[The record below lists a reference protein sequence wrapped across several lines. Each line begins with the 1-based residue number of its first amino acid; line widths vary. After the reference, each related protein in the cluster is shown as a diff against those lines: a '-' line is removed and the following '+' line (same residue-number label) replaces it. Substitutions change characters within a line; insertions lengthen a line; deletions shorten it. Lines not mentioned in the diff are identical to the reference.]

1 MTDVVWCDLRGVK
14 VQVAECF
21 SGCPA
26 PEHRVVCIMEGLLA
40 DEARQ
45 LDEIAALYRDEPL
58 EGGGA

>member
-1 MTDVVWCDLRGVK
+1 MTTWSEL
-14 VQVAECF
+14 VAAAAEAQERF
-21 SGCPA
+21 GDDELERYA
-26 PEHRVVCIMEGLLA
+26 AEIRA